1 METVFFTPQ
10 AQYFNE
16 RPETSAAEQAVPSG
30 AARPVSAQEIETSR
44 HLFEQFSL
52 TPLTAG
58 DIIDRAIRLYRQ
70 HFLVFL
76 RIVLAPSLIAYA
88 GGILWALGARNFS
101 LERGDQRLLTT
112 VSLMAAGGLLW
123 LSGKALFLM
132 LLGGASRGLVWYFF
146 NGTPL
151 SARAAFQA
159 VRERWRSLLGATL
172 LVSFLLLVVLIGAYI
187 VVSFA
192 LVIYFLLAAWLLSGL
207 PTWVQLIA
215 HGLFGIIVTAGG
227 VLLLLFTYAR
237 VVYVPQA
244 LMVEGKGIGES
255 ITRSLRMA
263 NREIRRIFVLVLFQ
277 ICVILS
283 LYWLLMIPLGW
294 YAYWNGLELSFFSV
308 NTPLWFNV
316 AEQTLSQIGQI
327 LIAPIILLGFT
338 LLYLDT
344 RVRNEG
350 FDIELLANRVLPPA
364 RATEQTLS
372 APSQGITWEPE
383 PSINV
388 LRAPLGLA
396 RHTPAFTQPRVAAA
410 PPRPRAA
417 NPSASPPRPATEA
430 AVTIPLTQPQEF
442 SEVVP
447 LSATHNEPAVQT
459 IELGAAPPNPL
470 PTAATAAEPGN
481 SPPALTPAD
490 VVFPVQRRFC
500 GSCGAPATETASA
513 VCPDCG
519 ADL

>member
-10 AQYFNE
+10 GQYFNE
-16 RPETSAAEQAVPSG
+16 PTDSAAAAAAQTDAGRPESA
-30 AARPVSAQEIETSR
+30 REIETCQTS
-44 HLFEQFSL
+44 FAQFSL

-101 LERGDQRLLTT
+101 FDRGDQRLLLT
-112 VSLMAAGGLLW
+112 VSLMVTGGLLW
-123 LSGKALFLM
+123 LGGKALFLM
-132 LLGGASRGLVWYFF
+132 LLGGASRGLVWHFF

-151 SARAAFQA
+151 SARAAYQA

-172 LVSFLLLVVLIGAYI
+172 IVSFLVVVVLVGAYI

-207 PTWVQLIA
+207 PTWVQIVS
-215 HGLFGIIVTAGG
+215 HVLFGGLVIVGA
-227 VLLLLFTYAR
+227 LLVLLFTYAR

-244 LMVEGKGIGES
+244 LMVEGKGVGEA

-263 NREIRRIFVLVLFQ
+263 NREIRRIGALVLFQ
-277 ICVILS
+277 VCVILS

-294 YAYWNGLELSFFSV
+294 YAYWNGIELGLFSV
-308 NTPLWFNV
+308 NTPLWFNI

-350 FDIELLANRVLPPA
+350 FDIELLANRILPSA
-364 RATEQTLS
+364 RTEEWTS
-372 APSQGITWEPE
+372 NASSQGITWEPTS
-383 PSINV
+383 SINV
-388 LRAPLGLA
+388 MMSPLGLL
-396 RHTPAFTQPRVAAA
+396 RETPPITRIQRPAA
-410 PPRPRAA
+410 PLAPRPT
-417 NPSASPPRPATEA
+417 PRPTSKPTAPPAPEA
-430 AVTIPLTQPQEF
+430 AVTIPIGQSQEF
-442 SEVVP
+442 SEFVP
-447 LSATHNEPAVQT
+447 LSALHSEPAVQT
-459 IELGAAPPNPL
+459 ISLETPMTESAMPAAADLENVTISRRPVVAPL
-470 PTAATAAEPGN
+470 P
-481 SPPALTPAD
+481 S
-490 VVFPVQRRFC
+490 QRRFC
-500 GSCGAPATETASA
+500 DQCGAPAAETVAPSCH
-513 VCPDCG
+513 VCG
-519 ADL
+519 ADF